1 MYGDTVQLNSRVEYD
16 WTSLDID
23 KLSRLSQQL
32 PNGYHIRHHDLA
44 VAEQEHA
51 EGLNHSR
58 AYKAFVQ
65 SRKFFDKGVWHEV
78 MYGDEVAGGISSY
91 TICRRGT
98 EIGIVVFPA
107 HRRRGLATALAATFI
122 VHCLE
127 RGITP
132 HWSTRNNPVS
142 DHLAE
147 KLGYVR
153 SYEYEV
159 LSIPNIKG

>member
-1 MYGDTVQLNSRVEYD
+1 VYGDTVQLNSRVEYD

-44 VAEQEHA
+44 
-51 EGLNHSR
+51 
-58 AYKAFVQ
+58 
-65 SRKFFDKGVWHEV
+65 
-78 MYGDEVAGGISSY
+78 
-91 TICRRGT
+91 
-98 EIGIVVFPA
+98 
-107 HRRRGLATALAATFI
+107 TALAATFI

-127 RGITP
+127 RGIIP